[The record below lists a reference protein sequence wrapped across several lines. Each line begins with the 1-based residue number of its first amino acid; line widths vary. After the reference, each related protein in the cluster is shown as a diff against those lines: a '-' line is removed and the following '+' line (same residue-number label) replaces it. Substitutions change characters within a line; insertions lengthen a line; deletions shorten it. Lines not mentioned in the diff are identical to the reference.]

1 MLHGN
6 GTYAL
11 VLHLES
17 EHTLAVGKLAIVS
30 FPPGYYLYVG
40 SALGGLFHRVKR
52 HVNGGNK
59 LHWHIDYLRQVA
71 DVVEVWYLVSD
82 ERLECKWFRAAR
94 NMEAARVLVNG
105 FGASDCGCESH
116 LVYFAAAPSFEE
128 FERRLSD
135 EGLSLQRIVGESEL
149 LSLVSV

>member
-1 MLHGN
+1 LHGN

-11 VLHLES
+11 ILHLGS
-17 EHTLAVGKLAIVS
+17 EHTLAVGKLAILS

-40 SALGGLFHRVKR
+40 SALRGLFQRVKR

-82 ERLECKWFRAAR
+82 ERLECKWFHAAKE
-94 NMEAARVLVNG
+94 MEAARVLVSG
-105 FGASDCGCESH
+105 FGASDCGCKSH

-128 FERRLSD
+128 FERRLGD
-135 EGLSLQRIVGESEL
+135 EGLSLQRITGVPEL
-149 LSLVSV
+149 LSQTSV